1 MSLIRSRPNCNG
13 NAIPG
18 CDGNETSKSKKNLI
32 RLPELSP
39 TNKKLNYSQ
48 IRAIADSK
56 SLRHRFSDLKTLK
69 KFEPDGNI
77 SKQLYKISEKISS
90 GIQTASLDTETL
102 LKVDELTVQCHY
114 EVNLGLST
122 YETEKC
128 KKALDLV
135 GYN

>member
-1 MSLIRSRPNCNG
+1 MLFWFSPASFAEGLWNHS
-13 NAIPG
+13 
-18 CDGNETSKSKKNLI
+18 CDPKSVW
-32 RLPELSP
+32 
-39 TNKKLNYSQ
+39 
-48 IRAIADSK
+48 
-56 SLRHRFSDLKTLK
+56 F
-69 KFEPDGNI
+69 
-77 SKQLYKISEKISS
+77 SEKISS

-122 YETEKC
+122 YETAKC

>member
-1 MSLIRSRPNCNG
+1 M
-13 NAIPG
+13 
-18 CDGNETSKSKKNLI
+18 
-32 RLPELSP
+32 
-39 TNKKLNYSQ
+39 KLNLFVAMMLVCFSTTSF
-48 IRAIADSK
+48 AEGLWTHSCAPK
-56 SLRHRFSDLKTLK
+56 SVWF
-69 KFEPDGNI
+69 
-77 SKQLYKISEKISS
+77 SEKISS

-122 YETEKC
+122 YETAKC